1 MHDDEHIPEDFA
13 KRLRGSVSPRVD
25 VPASVD
31 RAVLTGARVHLAR
44 RRTRFFAWS
53 AAAAVLVMG
62 VSVMLYTNHTPPES
76 FAAADINRDHQI
88 DILDAL
94 TLARRGDDANRVEE
108 VAMRAVRI
116 EVGR

>member
-1 MHDDEHIPEDFA
+1 MHDDEHIPDGFA
-13 KRLRGSVSPRVD
+13 KRLREGVSPRVS

-44 RRTRFFAWS
+44 RRTRLFAWS

-62 VSVMLYTNHTPPES
+62 VSVMLYTNRTQPES
-76 FAAADINRDHQI
+76 FAAADVNQDHVV

-94 TLARRGDDANRVEE
+94 TLARRGDDAHRVDQIAEQ
-108 VAMRAVRI
+108 AVRI